1 VGLPVP
7 PLVPPVFP
15 APAADDAAVKDEKVR
30 ASKLIHDH
38 TGWRGHDA
46 FVARG
51 VMGAE
56 SGFDPNVDNG
66 VCCIGLMQMN
76 LNHAGSYGIPK
87 DKEKAKAWLKDPVN
101 NLTSAYKLWQD
112 TGWSPT
118 WDTYVNG
125 SYRLHMNEDPL
136 ITVKK
141 GSLSGGVVDT
151 VGAAADAALGPL
163 DELASTL
170 LSKDTWFRV
179 GKGVV
184 GWNLLL
190 IGTAGLAL
198 IVAVRVSKTAPVK
211 SAVKVAKKIPPV

>member
-7 PLVPPVFP
+7 PLIPPVFP

-56 SGFDPNVDNG
+56 SGFDPDVDNG

-101 NLTSAYKLWQD
+101 NVEAAYKLWQD
-112 TGWSPT
+112 RMVAHLGHLH
-118 WDTYVNG
+118 NG
-125 SYRLHMNEDPL
+125 SYRLHMNQDPL

-141 GSLSGGVVDT
+141 NSLSGGVVDT
-151 VGAAADAALGPL
+151 VGAAADAALGP
-163 DELASTL
+163 
-170 LSKDTWFRV
+170 
-179 GKGVV
+179 
-184 GWNLLL
+184 
-190 IGTAGLAL
+190 
-198 IVAVRVSKTAPVK
+198 
-211 SAVKVAKKIPPV
+211 